1 MKVKFT
7 DKFYSNKL
15 IGKSKVLPD
24 HIAKALIESGE
35 ATEVKTRKTKKT
47 E

>member
-7 DKFYSNKL
+7 DKFYNAKMVGKYKL
-15 IGKSKVLPD
+15 LPD

-35 ATEVKTRKTKKT
+35 ATEVKTRKTKQ
-47 E
+47 